1 MAIAAKNTE
10 VGKVYRS
17 PGAPRLTE
25 SINYFYVRVD
35 TKTAKALAKRLAAE
49 GAHMRT
55 DEGIELAAARD
66 ALAGSAVL
74 FVRYM
79 RGVDPMTKERWE
91 LRAYRALPL
100 DYQLREL
107 KRKPGYT

>member
-1 MAIAAKNTE
+1 MAVAAKNTE
-10 VGKVYRS
+10 AGKVYRPTRDTS
-17 PGAPRLTE
+17 LTGSNSYYVRADMKTVKALVKRLT
-25 SINYFYVRVD
+25 
-35 TKTAKALAKRLAAE
+35 AK
-49 GAHMRT
+49 GTHMRT